1 MYVPSHFA
9 ETRPDALR
17 RLIEH
22 NPLGALVING
32 PNGLDANHL
41 PFELDEATG
50 EHGILRGHV
59 ARANPV
65 WKEAGDG
72 AEVLVIFRAMDA
84 YVSPNWYP
92 SKHESHR
99 QVPTWNY
106 QVVNVHGKIRIMDD
120 ENYVRGVV
128 ARLTRTHEP
137 RVNAEKAWK
146 MGDAPKEYI
155 DAMLQAIVGIEI
167 EITKIVGKS
176 KLSQNREERDRV
188 SAAQELEQRGQQA
201 ISSAMLGCTGSGLI

>member
-1 MYVPSHFA
+1 MYLPPHFA
-9 ETRPDALR
+9 ETRPEELR

-41 PFELDEATG
+41 PFELDAAAG
-50 EHGILRGHV
+50 EHGVLRGHV

-65 WKEAGDG
+65 WKEADNG
-72 AEVLVIFRAMDA
+72 ADVLVIFRATDA
-84 YVSPNWYP
+84 YISPNWYP
-92 SKHESHR
+92 SKHENHR

-106 QVVNVHGKIRIMDD
+106 QVVHTHGKIRFIDD

-128 ARLTRTHEP
+128 ARLTRTHEA
-137 RVNAEKAWK
+137 RANAGKAWR

-155 DAMLQAIVGIEI
+155 DTMLKAIVGLEI
-167 EITKIVGKS
+167 DITKIVGKS
-176 KLSQNREERDRV
+176 KLGQNREERDRIN
-188 SAAQELEQRGQQA
+188 AAEELGRRGQQA
-201 ISSAMLGCTGSGLI
+201 ISKAMLGGTDSKID

>member
-1 MYVPSHFA
+1 MYIPPHFT
-9 ETRPDALR
+9 ESRPDELC

-22 NPLGALVING
+22 NPLGALVSNG

-50 EHGILRGHV
+50 ARGVLRGHV

-65 WKEAGDG
+65 WKEVGDG
-72 AEVLVIFRAMDA
+72 EDVLVIFRATDA
-84 YVSPNWYP
+84 YISPNWYP

-106 QVVNVHGKIRIMDD
+106 QVVQVHGKIRIVDD
-120 ENYVRGVV
+120 EKYLRCVV
-128 ARLTRTHEP
+128 ARLTRVHDARTN
-137 RVNAEKAWK
+137 VKNAWR

-167 EITKIVGKS
+167 EIARIVGKS
-176 KLSQNREERDRV
+176 KLSQNREERDRI
-188 SAAQELEQRGQQA
+188 SAAEELGRRGQQA
-201 ISSAMLGCTGSGLI
+201 ISNAMLNR